1 MRSVEN
7 DFSADR
13 LFLSSNR
20 KKTQGVKSINPRRD
34 SQLDECAE
42 KRGINSLSLYVA
54 ATYEHNEENNTKRLK
69 EKQGMNNSLVKLSK
83 MGKKFST

>member
-54 ATYEHNEENNTKRLK
+54 ATY
-69 EKQGMNNSLVKLSK
+69 
-83 MGKKFST
+83 

>member
-54 ATYEHNEENNTKRLK
+54 ATYEDKPENKVKCSKRI
-69 EKQGMNNSLVKLSK
+69 MV
-83 MGKKFST
+83 

>member
-54 ATYEHNEENNTKRLK
+54 ATYEHKHMTGRLRTNI
-69 EKQGMNNSLVKLSK
+69 EKGDDSWRIA
-83 MGKKFST
+83 MGL

>member
-54 ATYEHNEENNTKRLK
+54 ATYEDNVENKVKCSKRIK
-69 EKQGMNNSLVKLSK
+69 FKKSPVKLY
-83 MGKKFST
+83 KKGMTFST

>member
-1 MRSVEN
+1 MEKENKVIMMRF
-7 DFSADR
+7 D
-13 LFLSSNR
+13 R

-54 ATYEHNEENNTKRLK
+54 ATYE
-69 EKQGMNNSLVKLSK
+69 
-83 MGKKFST
+83 

>member
-54 ATYEHNEENNTKRLK
+54 ATYEDYVVMICVKTKVNGK
-69 EKQGMNNSLVKLSK
+69 ECVISII
-83 MGKKFST
+83 

>member
-54 ATYEHNEENNTKRLK
+54 ATYEDYIGNKAKGFRK
-69 EKQGMNNSLVKLSK
+69 IKV
-83 MGKKFST
+83 